1 MSAIPGNL
9 PWLPLQEASTQT
21 HMYQICPY
29 ICTHWPPTTDVDTS
43 TKKFHCHVLCFL
55 PGSGQSPGS
64 SRPMESSSSRPFIF
78 LVPLSPNRPLYVLW
92 VTCSLIICPDADS
105 FFLPLLSSL
114 PPSSLTSTSFL
125 ESLLCAEH
133 VLPTPTSWAQIWSQT
148 TWVLIL
154 PPSLPSFVI
163 SGK

>member
-64 SRPMESSSSRPFIF
+64 SRPMESSSSRPFVF
-78 LVPLSPNRPLYVLW
+78 LVPLSPSRPLYVLW
-92 VTCSLIICPDADS
+92 VTCSLTLFHYLPRGW
-105 FFLPLLSSL
+105 FFLPPLTLL
-114 PPSSLTSTSFL
+114 PPPFLLNINKLPWEPTVCWACASHPHLLGRDLEPDYLGSNSTS
-125 ESLLCAEH
+125 
-133 VLPTPTSWAQIWSQT
+133 
-148 TWVLIL
+148 
-154 PPSLPSFVI
+154 I
-163 SGK
+163 SS